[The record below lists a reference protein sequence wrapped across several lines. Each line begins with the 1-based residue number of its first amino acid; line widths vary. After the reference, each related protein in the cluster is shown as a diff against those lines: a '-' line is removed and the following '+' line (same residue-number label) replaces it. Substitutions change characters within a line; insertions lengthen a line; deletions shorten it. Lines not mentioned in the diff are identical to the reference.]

1 MSMRHHRYFE
11 IEERVLSFRT
21 KQLEAWKKGNKS
33 IAPPCFA
40 VPPIVRNQPAYHFAE
55 TLALRHYYDTEGWQ
69 GFSSY
74 ALGAQYP
81 NSERR
86 AEGRRKVEEILPS
99 RRLARLRSVR
109 SAMEKTYRGAGEPDL
124 FLFKKSGL
132 FMFVEVKK
140 GADRVGPAQLECI
153 AQIRAI
159 LRCPVEIVYATDRE
173 GYVPKR
179 YRFDLV
185 RYTGERILQ

>member
-1 MSMRHHRYFE
+1 MSMRHQRYFE
-11 IEERVLSFRT
+11 IHERVLPFRAR
-21 KQLEAWKKGNKS
+21 QLEAWKKGNKS
-33 IAPPCFA
+33 IAPPYFA

-86 AEGRRKVEEILPS
+86 AEGRRKVEKIIPS
-99 RRLARLRSVR
+99 RALARLRSVR
-109 SAMEKTYRGAGEPDL
+109 AAMQKTYRGAGEPDL
-124 FLFKKSGL
+124 FLFKENGL
-132 FMFVEVKK
+132 FKFVEVKK
-140 GADRVGPAQLECI
+140 GADRMGPAQLECI
-153 AQIRAI
+153 AQILAI
-159 LRCPVEIVYATDRE
+159 LRCRVDIVYATDRE
-173 GYVPKR
+173 GRVPKR

-185 RYTGERILQ
+185 RHTGERIG

>member
-1 MSMRHHRYFE
+1 MSMQHHRYFE
-11 IEERVLSFRT
+11 IEERVLPFRA

-33 IAPPCFA
+33 IAPPYFA

-81 NSERR
+81 KSERR
-86 AEGRRKVEEILPS
+86 TAGRRKVEEIIPS
-99 RRLARLRSVR
+99 RKLARLRSVR
-109 SAMEKTYRGAGEPDL
+109 SAMDKSYRGAGEPDL
-124 FLFKKSGL
+124 FLFKEGGL
-132 FMFVEVKK
+132 FKFVEVKK
-140 GADRVGPAQLECI
+140 DNDRMGPAQLECI
-153 AQIRAI
+153 AQILAI
-159 LRCPVEIVYATDRE
+159 LRCDVDIVYATERR

-185 RYTGERILQ
+185 RHTGERIA